1 MIVAFNLIFE
11 NVIKENELD
20 LHTSTIINIK
30 NYKMIHAE
38 SEKVNFKTR
47 FSHDEHSAYSD
58 TTIDKGGSN
67 SGFRPHEL
75 LEAAVACCMNMH
87 IRMFAENHKMDVS
100 HVKTEVSLNRND
112 PEFCKFEYKVE
123 IDGKLTGLEKEKL
136 MQVVQSCPIKKTLS
150 KRMEFIQI
158 NK

>member
-1 MIVAFNLIFE
+1 MIQ
-11 NVIKENELD
+11 
-20 LHTSTIINIK
+20 T
-30 NYKMIHAE
+30 E
-38 SEKVNFKTR
+38 SEKENYTTK
-47 FSHDEHSAYSD
+47 FSHGEHSAYSD

-100 HVKTEVSLNRND
+100 HVKTEVSVNRND
-112 PEFCKFEYKVE
+112 PEFCIFEYKVE
-123 IDGKLTGLEKEKL
+123 IDGKLTELEKEKL
-136 MQVVQSCPIKKTLS
+136 MQVVQSCPVKKTLS

-158 NK
+158 NN